1 MQPVRLL
8 DRLLCHSRALALL
21 SLKVAKLTRARNMA
35 GVSLRRDMRCRGLM
49 LGLLAVCFAM
59 GAGKSANALLGS
71 KCALVRAGGMG
82 TIGSWDFHC
91 PAAHLSVQLHFFLHT
106 PALCHLAATGSPTS
120 PFPSC
125 PPCPFTLLTVAQTQP
140 SGEDGK

>member
-8 DRLLCHSRALALL
+8 DRLLYHSRALALL

-59 GAGKSANALLGS
+59 GAGESNANALLGS
-71 KCALVRAGGMG
+71 TCALLRAGAR
-82 TIGSWDFHC
+82 GSL
-91 PAAHLSVQLHFFLHT
+91 AAAAGNFLGFSLQHTWVYTLVVQLDFVLHT
-106 PALCHLAATGSPTS
+106 PALCLGAR
-120 PFPSC
+120 
-125 PPCPFTLLTVAQTQP
+125 
-140 SGEDGK
+140 